1 MDVRDKQRF
10 YSGLDFHQ
18 ASVATRVRKKTG
30 GKRAGWGRG
39 VDSRLSTMSSEK
51 AGVERKGCR
60 AWPDYTSVGAS
71 PHS

>member
-1 MDVRDKQRF
+1 MARGAELWTLETSRGFIPDWISHF
-10 YSGLDFHQ
+10 P
-18 ASVATRVRKKTG
+18 TG
-30 GKRAGWGRG
+30 GKGAGWGRG